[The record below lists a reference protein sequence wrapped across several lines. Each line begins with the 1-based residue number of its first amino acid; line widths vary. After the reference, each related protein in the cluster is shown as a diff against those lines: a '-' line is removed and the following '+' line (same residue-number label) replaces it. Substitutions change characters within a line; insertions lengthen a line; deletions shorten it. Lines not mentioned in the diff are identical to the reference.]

1 MFQLERAEQ
10 KRLQEYANYRM
21 EQLLALAPTLEFFE
35 SEHKLKPYIDGLNNV
50 LQELGGK
57 NDSQT
62 KLDNAFQL
70 APSMFFEDLQA
81 IVQGKELPLPDD
93 LLAIPTYLAEKVR
106 QKKEAEERRQVEQQ
120 AQEHERLME
129 MWRERDIEAK
139 EMKRAEICAQ
149 LGISEK
155 ALAKLQEAE

>member
-1 MFQLERAEQ
+1 M
-10 KRLQEYANYRM
+10 
-21 EQLLALAPTLEFFE
+21 
-35 SEHKLKPYIDGLNNV
+35 
-50 LQELGGK
+50 
-57 NDSQT
+57 
-62 KLDNAFQL
+62 
-70 APSMFFEDLQA
+70 
-81 IVQGKELPLPDD
+81 PDD

-129 MWRERDIEAK
+129 MWRQRDIEAK